1 MIQNISTYTL
11 KTILT
16 IFVLSVFV
24 QLASSSSLT
33 SGKTK
38 KKTAAK
44 SNVSHSL
51 YHKSANFSL
60 HDGFKL
66 KGVFSTYKE
75 NTAHVTFRMQ
85 SAYFEK
91 GNSIYVMPLKQ
102 KVILSKFKTPEKSI
116 Y

>member
-1 MIQNISTYTL
+1 MIKSISKYTL

-16 IFVLSVFV
+16 IFILSVFV
-24 QLASSSSLT
+24 QLASSSSLS

-38 KKTAAK
+38 KKTTAK
-44 SNVSHSL
+44 STISNSL
-51 YHKSANFSL
+51 YNKSSNFSL
-60 HDGFKL
+60 NNGFKL

-75 NTAHVTFRMQ
+75 TDAQVTIRMQ

-91 GNSIYVMPLKQ
+91 GNSIYVMPVKQ
-102 KVILSKFKTPEKSI
+102 KVILTKFKTPEKSI